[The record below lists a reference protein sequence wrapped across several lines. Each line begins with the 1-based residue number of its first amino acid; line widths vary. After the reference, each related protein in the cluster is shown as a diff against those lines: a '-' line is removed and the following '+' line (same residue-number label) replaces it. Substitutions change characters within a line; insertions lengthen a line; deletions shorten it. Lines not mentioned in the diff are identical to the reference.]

1 MRTTITPTNRP
12 RLVRMIEQTADGYI
26 LSLDE
31 PTRSLAQNALFH
43 DLCGAIAKSGFK
55 WMGKPRTATEWK
67 VLLVSGHA
75 IATGQGSEVIAG
87 LEGELVNIR
96 EATSRM
102 SIKRANSLIEYVE
115 AFCACQGI
123 KLPYYGDGEGL

>member
-1 MRTTITPTNRP
+1 MRTTITPQNRA
-12 RLVRMIEQTADGYI
+12 RLTRMIEQAADGWI
-26 LSLDE
+26 VSLDE

-55 WMGKPRTATEWK
+55 WMGKPRTAAEWK

-123 KLPYYGDGEGL
+123 KLPYYPQEGE

>member
-1 MRTTITPTNRP
+1 MRTIITPANRAGLTQ
-12 RLVRMIEQTADGYI
+12 RVLNAQDGWI
-26 LSLDE
+26 LTLDE

-115 AFCACQGI
+115 AFCACNEI
-123 KLPYYGDGEGL
+123 KLPYHGDEEGL

>member
-1 MRTTITPTNRP
+1 MKTAITPTNRP
-12 RLVRMIEQTADGYI
+12 RLVRMIEQTADGWI
-26 LSLDE
+26 VGLDE

-55 WMGKPRTATEWK
+55 WMGKPRTAAEWK

-75 IATGQGSEVIAG
+75 IVTGQGAEVIAG

-96 EATSRM
+96 EPTSRM

-115 AFCACQGI
+115 AFCACNEI
-123 KLPYYGDGEGL
+123 KLPYYES